1 MRIFLD
7 AYFDNNFGDDLF
19 IDLLLKR
26 YPDVLFYTFWK
37 KTPQNV
43 VNRASRFSNLVI
55 LPGDCMMQTNWN
67 YDAYVMIGGDVLPDG
82 VDYSERICRMKH
94 VKECGGFVA
103 LLGFS
108 LYEKYGEKTI
118 ADLQVMA
125 KIADAIVI
133 RDKVS
138 AERFKTLV
146 PDAQVTEATDMVFT
160 TEFGAEKYK
169 KDNVLGIIPRRKLYS
184 TDEEHWAYCRSMA
197 AVTDA
202 YLKNNPEAGVRFL
215 AYSTGEYDDRVT
227 ATDIIGLMKDSAKA
241 ELVAYGGEI
250 NTFLQAIGSCSALIP
265 TRFHGLVL
273 ALIFRIPFVAVPY
286 EVKITQ
292 LLNELNYN
300 RTQIPYGKE
309 ITTEQIEK
317 TLEELK
323 EFRVRAEKLSAYEGK
338 ATRFFH
344 ALDNWKKSYKESEA
358 GFCEMICSAN
368 AERAQLQSENQFLK
382 QQQAELEKW
391 IEALKQERVSFEQ
404 QNQELEQIRQ
414 QQLAQ
419 IEELMKWIESLK
431 KERVIFERQN
441 LELESIRQWQAEK
454 LTSVILSPAKVQR
467 EYDSFLQALRKKL
480 DNQFG
485 L

>member
-19 IDLLLKR
+19 IELLLKR

-37 KTPQNV
+37 RTPQNV
-43 VNRASRFSNLVI
+43 VNRASRFTNLVI

-82 VDYSERICRMKH
+82 VDYSTRICNMKH

-125 KIADAIVI
+125 KVADAIVI

-138 AERFKTLV
+138 AERFKVLV

-160 TEFGAEKYK
+160 AEYGAEKYRK
-169 KDNVLGIIPRRKLYS
+169 ENVLGIIPRRKLYS

-197 AVTDA
+197 AVADA
-202 YLKNNPEAGVRFL
+202 YLENNPETCVRFL

-227 ATDIIGLMKDSAKA
+227 AADIIGLMKDGTKA
-241 ELVAYGGEI
+241 ELVAYEGEI
-250 NTFLQAIGSCSALIP
+250 NTFLQAIGSCSALLP

-273 ALIFRIPFVAVPY
+273 ALIFRIPFVVVPY

-300 RTQIPYGKE
+300 GTQIPYGKE
-309 ITTEQIEK
+309 IDTELIEK
-317 TLEELK
+317 VLEELK
-323 EFRVRAEKLSAYEGK
+323 EFLVLAENLNAYEGK
-338 ATRFFH
+338 AKRFFH
-344 ALDNWKKSYKESEA
+344 ALDNWKESYIESEA
-358 GFCEMICSAN
+358 GFGEMICSAN
-368 AERAQLQSENQFLK
+368 AERRQLQAENQFLK

-391 IEALKQERVSFEQ
+391 IKALKQERECFEQ
-404 QNQELEQIRQ
+404 QNQELESIRQ
-414 QQLAQ
+414 QQVG
-419 IEELMKWIESLK
+419 ELMEWIDALT
-431 KERVIFERQN
+431 KERMNFERQN

-454 LTSVILSPAKVQR
+454 LTSVILSPAKVQK
-467 EYDSFLQALRKKL
+467 EYNSFLQALREKL